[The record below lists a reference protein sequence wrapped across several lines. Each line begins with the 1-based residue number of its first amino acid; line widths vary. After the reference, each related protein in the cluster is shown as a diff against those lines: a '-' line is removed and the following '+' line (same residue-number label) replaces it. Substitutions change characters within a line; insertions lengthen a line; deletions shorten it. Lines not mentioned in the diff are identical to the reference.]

1 MSQDKL
7 FNSPDNIRSLSFITI
22 GGITIVVFFIIFI
35 LWASLAQLSSAAMAN
50 GSVILP
56 SKRQTVQHLEG
67 GIIEEILVKD
77 GDYVEKDQGLIVL
90 NNTLA
95 KANFNI
101 IVQQYLSLLSR
112 KCRLLSERDFLKS
125 IDFSLLIS
133 ENTYNFPVDE
143 MLELENRFFDTRKK
157 MLNDQLNIL
166 NQQRQQ
172 IQKEIDGTKSQ
183 LDASEIQNTLI
194 TQQVKDQEVL
204 YEAGVVSVLEYNE
217 IQQRHADISGQV
229 GALTATIAKLE
240 QSIIELEIQ
249 KNQLKS
255 NHLSE
260 VVAELTSTDQEIL
273 DIYQRHTTAKDT
285 LDRIVIKAPVSG
297 VITGLNY
304 YTEGGVIEPS
314 SPILDIVP
322 QNEQLIIEA
331 QANPMDI
338 DNIRVGQLVKV
349 QLTSFSQKEVPAMD
363 GELIYV
369 AADQKIDE
377 VSGLPYFS
385 VHVSFKDLSK
395 LKSIELHPGMPASL
409 QINTGS
415 RTFFE
420 YITDPILK
428 VVQSSFKESS

>member
-1 MSQDKL
+1 MDQDNL
-7 FNSPDNIRSLSFITI
+7 FDVPEKIRSLSFIKI
-22 GGITIVVFFIIFI
+22 GGLTIVIFFLIFI
-35 LWASLAQLSSAAMAN
+35 LWASFAQLSSAAMAN

-77 GDYVEKDQGLIVL
+77 GDYVAKDQGLIIL

-95 KANFNI
+95 QTNFNI

-112 KCRLLSERDFLKS
+112 KCRLLSERDFLSS
-125 IDFSLLIS
+125 IDFSLLET
-133 ENTYNFPVDE
+133 ENSYDFPVSE
-143 MLELENRFFDTRKK
+143 MIELEKRYFDTRKK
-157 MLNDQLNIL
+157 MLTDQVNIL
-166 NQQRQQ
+166 GQQAQQ
-172 IQKEIDGTKSQ
+172 IQKEIDGTQSQ
-183 LDASEIQNTLI
+183 LDSALIQEEILSKQL
-194 TQQVKDQEVL
+194 VDQSTL
-204 YEAGVVSVLEYNE
+204 YEAGVVSVLEYNQMRE
-217 IQQRHADISGQV
+217 RHAQNSGQL
-229 GALTATIAKLE
+229 GALTANIAKLE
-240 QSIIELEIQ
+240 QSLIEIAIQ

-255 NHLSE
+255 NFLSE
-260 VVAELTSTDQEIL
+260 VVAELTNTDQEIL
-273 DIYQRHTTAKDT
+273 DIYQRHTAAKDT

-297 VITGLNY
+297 IITGLNY

-314 SPILDIVP
+314 RPILDIVP
-322 QNEQLIIEA
+322 QNKQLIIEA

-338 DNIRVGQLVKV
+338 DNIKVGQLVKV
-349 QLTSFSQKEVPAMD
+349 QLTSFSQKKVPPLD

-377 VSGLPYFS
+377 ATGAPYFS
-385 VHVSFKDLSK
+385 VHVAFKDLEF
-395 LKSIELHPGMPASL
+395 LKTIELQPGMPASL

-420 YITDPILK
+420 YITYPILK